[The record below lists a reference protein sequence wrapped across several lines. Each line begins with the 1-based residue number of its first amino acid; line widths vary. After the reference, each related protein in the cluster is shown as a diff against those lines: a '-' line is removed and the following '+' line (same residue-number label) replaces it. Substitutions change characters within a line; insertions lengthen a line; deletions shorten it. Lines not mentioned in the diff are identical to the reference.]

1 MVQIN
6 VLIPAIVVKISGPLT
21 SNNAKTEFRFW
32 AASEISV
39 LASLSVSVATGT
51 MLFKEVS
58 KAVIVVHVEELPN
71 SEELEELV
79 SLVVLMNF

>member
-21 SNNAKTEFRFW
+21 SNNSKTEFKFW
-32 AASEISV
+32 AALEISV